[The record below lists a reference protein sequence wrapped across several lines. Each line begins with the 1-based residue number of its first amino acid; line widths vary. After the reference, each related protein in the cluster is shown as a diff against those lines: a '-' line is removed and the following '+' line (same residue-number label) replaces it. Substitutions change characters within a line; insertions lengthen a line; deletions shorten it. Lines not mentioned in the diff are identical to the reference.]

1 MAKERREK
9 KMIKVLKQ
17 HIFRSPYQSLAAVLI
32 VSLSLFLINTFVLLG
47 FGSQKILQY
56 FESRPQVSAF
66 LKDEA
71 KPQDIELIK
80 AKILADK
87 SVKSVEFVSKEDALK
102 IYQEQNKDKP
112 LLLEM
117 VTAKILPAS
126 LEVSTYSLGSLKNV
140 AEMLKKEPL
149 VEDVIYQEDV
159 VLSMANWMQTMR
171 EIGLGLIIFLLSI
184 SVLTVLT
191 VIGMK
196 IAQRKEEIEILKLLG
211 ASTGDINLPFYLEGV
226 IYGAVAAFFSWS
238 LNYLAILIA
247 TPQINRFFTGVE
259 LLPVPLVFMLEVLAG
274 LLGLGVLVGF
284 LGSFLAVSRFSK
296 TIR

>member
-1 MAKERREK
+1 
-9 KMIKVLKQ
+9 MIKTLKQ
-17 HIFRSPYQSLAAVLI
+17 HIFRSPYQSLAAILV
-32 VSLSLFLINTFVLLG
+32 VSLSLFLIDTFILLG
-47 FGSQKILQY
+47 FGSEKILQY

-80 AKILADK
+80 AKILTDRN
-87 SVKSVEFVSKEDALK
+87 VKSVEFISKEEALK

-126 LEVSTYSLGSLKNV
+126 LEVSTYNLGSLKNV

-159 VLSMANWMQTMR
+159 VLSMSNWMQTMR
-171 EIGLGLIIFLLSI
+171 EIGLGVIAFLLAV
-184 SVLTVLT
+184 SVLTVLI

-196 IAQRKEEIEILKLLG
+196 MARRKEEIEILKLLG
-211 ASTGDINLPFYLEGV
+211 ASAGNINLPFYLEGIV
-226 IYGAVAAFFSWS
+226 YGAVAAVLSWGV
-238 LNYLAILIA
+238 NYLAILAIA
-247 TPQINRFFTGVE
+247 PRINRFFAGIS
-259 LLPVPLVFMLEVLAG
+259 LLPIPLFFMLEVLAG
-274 LLGLGVLVGF
+274 LLGLGILVGF
-284 LGSFLAVSRFSK
+284 WGSFLAVSRFSK
-296 TIR
+296 TVR